1 MATAR
6 RAWGAVAALLA
17 TSAAADPKG
26 LSETV
31 IRPSLVRPGG
41 LVLPAPEPSDAR
53 GARIGPTRHV
63 RADPREYY
71 VDFTLCPT
79 YNFDL
84 DNVDSIPECLPFL
97 LVSPWLIQRDLENP
111 LSRALTETELLNTD
125 EGRLER
131 RILDLGVYVGAN
143 WGAADNAANAILFML
158 KRERVG
164 VRDPWISMGAQ
175 ILSERFAS
183 FIGTADTTG
192 HEIAIDIGVH
202 GIASYDS
209 VANVENMILS
219 AHRSGL
225 RAIVITDHDTI
236 GGALYA
242 QRVAERL
249 KREGRIRKD
258 FMVIVGEEIT
268 TREGHIYALFI
279 HEHVLQGM
287 TASQTIREIHRQ
299 GGLAILTDP
308 TAGSGVQMAKKYPID
323 GFVIRPGLRRYYR
336 ASQLMVDPKLL
347 GKPPFFTLSP
357 NFNGTFGAVYTLV
370 NTPDHTPEG
379 LKRAIKEGNASAA
392 GNAYYPYIAILG
404 MVPIMKFERFVN
416 RYFEGRAELER
427 FLERLLGADHV
438 HLRLTWTPEVH
449 RLMNLQV
456 FSTMGRLVA
465 GDSPLRDPP
474 KVDGISLSYGP
485 VYIDYSQS
493 GGESVFVSVASRF

>member
-1 MATAR
+1 M
-6 RAWGAVAALLA
+6 
-17 TSAAADPKG
+17 
-26 LSETV
+26 
-31 IRPSLVRPGG
+31 RP
-41 LVLPAPEPSDAR
+41 
-53 GARIGPTRHV
+53 
-63 RADPREYY
+63 DPREYY

-131 RILDLGVYVGAN
+131 RILDLGIYLGAN

-158 KRERVG
+158 KRERIG
-164 VRDPWISMGAQ
+164 VRDPWVSIGARF
-175 ILSERFAS
+175 LSERFS
-183 FIGTADTTG
+183 GFVGTAQATG
-192 HEIAIDIGVH
+192 NEIAIDIGVH
-202 GIASYDS
+202 AIASYDS

-258 FMVIVGEEIT
+258 FMVIVGEEVT

-287 TASQTIREIHRQ
+287 TARQTIREIHRQ

-308 TAGSGVQMAKKYPID
+308 AASNGIHMATKYPFD
-323 GFVIRPGLRRYYR
+323 GFVISPGMRRYYR
-336 ASQLMVDPKLL
+336 SSQLLADEKLW
-347 GKPPFFTLSP
+347 GKSFFFAISP
-357 NFNGTFGAVYTLV
+357 HFKDTFAAVYTLV
-370 NTPDHTPEG
+370 DTPDHTPEG
-379 LKRAIKEGNASAA
+379 LKRAIREGSASAA

-427 FLERLLGADHV
+427 LLERILGADHV
-438 HLRLTWTPEVH
+438 RLRLTWTPEIH

-456 FSTMGRLVA
+456 FSTMGRLAV

-485 VYIDYSQS
+485 VYIDSTHS
-493 GGESVFVSVASRF
+493 SEERVFLSVASRF